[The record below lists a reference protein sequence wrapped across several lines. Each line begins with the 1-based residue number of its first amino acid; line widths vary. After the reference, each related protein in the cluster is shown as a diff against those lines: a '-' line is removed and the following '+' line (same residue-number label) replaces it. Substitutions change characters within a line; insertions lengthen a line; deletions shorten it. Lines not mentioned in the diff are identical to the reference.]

1 MTNDLIART
10 KKRSHRHFPLDAA
23 KIKRAQKVLGAK
35 TETETIELALDLAI
49 AENRKTVF
57 SGGLQNGS
65 CGAALSSTTSMGNW
79 TDPARI
85 GTLGHDS
92 VIAPANN

>member
-49 AENRKTVF
+49 AENRKNRLLCRATERF
-57 SGGLQNGS
+57 LRSG
-65 CGAALSSTTSMGNW
+65 
-79 TDPARI
+79 I
-85 GTLGHDS
+85 
-92 VIAPANN
+92 VINDVYGKLD